1 MLNFMPHLS
10 LFSALL
16 CLILSTGLPQAGSA
30 STSSTS
36 AQDSLAFPESWIGV
50 WTGELSINGPQGP
63 VRTLPME
70 LHILPLD
77 TVDRFSWT
85 IIYGEDKEAGARK
98 YQLQV
103 IDRAKGIYAVDELNS
118 IVLESYYRPN
128 KLFSRYLV
136 GEIMILITNEV
147 MGDTMIF
154 EVVAGGSEP
163 VSITGDTTL
172 VVDGEAIPEVRT
184 YPIGATQKATLSRKK

>member
-1 MLNFMPHLS
+1 
-10 LFSALL
+10 
-16 CLILSTGLPQAGSA
+16 
-30 STSSTS
+30 
-36 AQDSLAFPESWIGV
+36 
-50 WTGELSINGPQGP
+50 
-63 VRTLPME
+63 ME

-147 MGDTMIF
+147 RGDTMTF

-163 VSITGDTTL
+163 VSSTGDTTL
-172 VVDGEAIPEVRT
+172 IVDGESIPEVRT
-184 YPIGATQKATLSRKK
+184 YPIGATQKATLTRKK

>member
-1 MLNFMPHLS
+1 MPNLS
-10 LFSALL
+10 FFPALL
-16 CLILSTGLPQAGSA
+16 GLILTISLPRVASA
-30 STSSTS
+30 DATPTP
-36 AQDSLAFPESWIGV
+36 AQDSLAFPESWVGV
-50 WTGELSINGPQGP
+50 WTGELTISGPQGP
-63 VRTLPME
+63 VQQLPME

-103 IDRAKGIYAVDELNS
+103 IDRAKGLYAVDELNS

-147 MGDTMIF
+147 RGDTMTF
-154 EVVAGGSEP
+154 EVIAGGSEP

-172 VVDGEAIPEVRT
+172 VVDGESIPEVRT
-184 YPIGATQKATLSRKK
+184 YPIGATQKATLTRKK